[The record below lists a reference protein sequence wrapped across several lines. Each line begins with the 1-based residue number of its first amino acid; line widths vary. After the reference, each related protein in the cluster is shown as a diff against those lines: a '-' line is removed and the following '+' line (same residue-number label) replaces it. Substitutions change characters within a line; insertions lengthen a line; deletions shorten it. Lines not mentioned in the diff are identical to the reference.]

1 MLQFLENIKD
11 KEENINIT
19 KDIIENDVLYKMPLE
34 KKIIESYIFDI
45 KKFEIDKNLERNN
58 ESILMKISGEKIAI
72 INDSKITIYNHLF
85 LIDFVIDVSLFKNK
99 KEKIKSIYETK
110 DRNLIC
116 GCEEGDIFKLK
127 IEKKNI
133 Q

>member
-45 KKFEIDKNLERNN
+45 KKFEIDKNLEGNN
-58 ESILMKISGEKIAI
+58 ASILLKISGEKIDI
-72 INDSKITIYNHLF
+72 VNDSKITIYNHRF
-85 LIDFVIDVSLFKNK
+85 LIDIVIDVSLFKNK
-99 KEKIKSIYETK
+99 KQ
-110 DRNLIC
+110 
-116 GCEEGDIFKLK
+116 K
-127 IEKKNI
+127 IENLFVHVKKEIYSNLK
-133 Q
+133 